1 MPWDKEAILD
11 SVKRTRR
18 LLIVHEDGLT
28 AGFGAEIAAVVAEQA
43 FFNLDAPVSR
53 MAVPDVPIPYNVPL
67 MESILPSVSGIREK
81 LAELIG
87 S

>member
-1 MPWDKEAILD
+1 
-11 SVKRTRR
+11 
-18 LLIVHEDGLT
+18 
-28 AGFGAEIAAVVAEQA
+28 
-43 FFNLDAPVSR
+43 